1 MTAASARIATLA
13 EVEAVCW
20 RELGQAAKNP
30 AHEWRVLAL
39 ATCDSQGIADVRS
52 IVIREVLAEDRT
64 LIFYTDERS
73 PKAAQIR
80 SQPLATLLA
89 WSHSLGW
96 QLRLRVSL
104 EIETAGLKTSSRWA
118 RLKMTPAAQDYLSP
132 LPPGAKLGQPT
143 PMPPVRGSRDYFAVI
158 TARVVAIDWT
168 ELHAEG
174 HRRAVFAADGAN
186 WVQP

>member
-1 MTAASARIATLA
+1 LTSTPTRITTLA
-13 EVEAVCW
+13 EVESACW
-20 RELGQAAKNP
+20 HELGQAAKNP
-30 AHEWRVLAL
+30 AHEWRVMAL
-39 ATCDSQGIADVRS
+39 ATCNSQGIADARS
-52 IVIREVLAEDRT
+52 IIIREALAADRT

-80 SQPLATLLA
+80 AQPLATLLA
-89 WSHSLGW
+89 WSRSLGW
-96 QLRLRVSL
+96 QLRMRVSL

-132 LPPGAKLGQPT
+132 MPPGAKLGQPT
-143 PMPPVRGSRDYFAVI
+143 PPVRGSRDYFAVV

-168 ELHAEG
+168 ELHAQG
-174 HRRAVFAADGAN
+174 HRRAVFAADGAG